1 MRRFAFLA
9 RTRVR
14 AAIRQGGRS
23 KKTTVGTSV
32 APAARARA
40 AGAGVGRAMSTR
52 GAEEA
57 AGLVSPAIVGLGSSA
72 GGLDALRRFF
82 TSTPSDSGMAF
93 VLVQH
98 LDPTHPSQI
107 VELLGRC
114 TAMSVVQVEADTP
127 VEADHVYC
135 MPPGRYLS
143 ISGRTLRLTE
153 PVETGSVRMPID
165 FFLRSLGA
173 DARERGIGI
182 ILSGTGTDGTL
193 GLRAIKAAGG
203 LAIAQDPVT
212 AEHDGM
218 PRSAI
223 ADGAIDHVLSP
234 EQMPDVL
241 LGFLRHPSARGPTG
255 LPAAE
260 PIEHDRL
267 DDVLAV
273 LRERTKFDFRSY
285 KRSTLERRIDRRMGL
300 KHSECVADYAQLLRH
315 DSAEVAAL
323 CDELLISVTSF
334 FRDPEAWRILQEQVI
349 RPLVARK
356 EANAAFRVWVP
367 GCATGEEAYSIAMLL
382 IAEREAAAKSCPI
395 QIFASDVDT
404 GALEVGRAGLY
415 PEGMVA
421 AVPAARRH
429 RFFIDEKH
437 GARVGKE
444 LRESVVFARQNLL
457 ADPPFSRLDLIC
469 CRNLLMYLEPEA
481 QRRIL
486 SLLHFAL
493 VEGGHLFLGTAETI
507 GQQEDL
513 FAVVSKHWRIYR
525 RIGPT
530 QNDKVRF
537 PVMEES
543 ALGRRADQS
552 PLHPR
557 SGRLGAL
564 VQQVL
569 TERFVPA
576 CVLIDRKY
584 EILYFAGPTQD
595 YLIQPTGVPTEDLMS
610 RLRDGLPTKL
620 RGAIRRAIR
629 EGERPVVI
637 TSTVRRG
644 EMWHPVKVTVEPL
657 AGIGELEGFLL
668 ISFADEPQ
676 VTPPI
681 LPSASA
687 AGGHD
692 DAVTRQLEDELE
704 TTREELQGSIGDL
717 ESSNEELKVVNEE
730 VMSVNEELRSS
741 NEELETSKEELQSL
755 NEELSTVNTQLE
767 DKVAE
772 LEQAN
777 NDLDN
782 LLTSTN
788 IATIF
793 LDANFH
799 VRRFTPAATRLFT
812 LTPAHVGRRIGDVV
826 GRGID
831 PDLPQDSEAVLAR
844 LGSISKEVQGPDGR
858 WYVRQALPYRTRDN
872 RIEGVVITFSDVA
885 AEALQEARLYAEAI
899 VNTVREPL
907 LVLDSDLRVLSA
919 NRSFYQTFRLSP
931 EETVDRALYELNDGE
946 LDVPRL
952 RALLGVIL
960 PDRGSLTDFEIEH
973 DFARIGRRIML
984 LNARILAR
992 GGDRPDLILLAMEDI
1007 SERKR
1012 AEHALRESEAMTRAG
1027 IEAAVDGV
1035 VTTDVRGTVLSFNPA
1050 AELIFG
1056 YSGGEVIGQNVRM
1069 LVPPSYLDEYEGS
1082 VARFLETVDGRVSGL
1097 ALEIRGQHKNGT
1109 TFPMDLN
1116 LSEFDDGAGR
1126 RFVGTIRDITE
1137 RKWAEDEVRRRQAE
1151 LAHVLRI
1158 ATIERLAASLAHE
1171 LNQPLTAIANEMEAC
1186 ATYVRSGKREP
1197 RHLLSL
1203 LERAGAEALRAGEI
1217 VHHLRDFVLR
1227 SEPRLEPAD
1236 LCEVIRNATRW
1247 LAREMEHER
1256 ITLRLD
1262 LAPQGLQV
1270 DADRIQIEQV
1280 LVNIVQNAIDAIRE
1294 ARGETRE
1301 IRVRTSQGEDGT
1313 AEVFVDDTGI
1323 GLAAAVTARLYEPFF
1338 TTKPH
1343 GMGMGLAI
1351 SRTIVELHHGRLSV
1365 GPRESGPGTTVRLVL
1380 PVSEADESPT

>member
-1 MRRFAFLA
+1 M
-9 RTRVR
+9 
-14 AAIRQGGRS
+14 
-23 KKTTVGTSV
+23 
-32 APAARARA
+32 
-40 AGAGVGRAMSTR
+40 
-52 GAEEA
+52 
-57 AGLVSPAIVGLGSSA
+57 
-72 GGLDALRRFF
+72 
-82 TSTPSDSGMAF
+82 PSDSGVAF
-93 VLVQH
+93 VLVLH

-107 VELLGRC
+107 AELLGRC
-114 TAMSVVQVEADTP
+114 TAMAVAQVDADTP
-127 VEADHVYC
+127 VEPNHVYC

-153 PVETGSVRMPID
+153 PLETGSVRMPID

-173 DARERGIGI
+173 DAQERGIGI
-182 ILSGTGTDGTL
+182 VLSGTGTDGTL

-203 LAIAQDPVT
+203 LAIAQDPMS

-234 EQMPDVL
+234 EQIPDVL
-241 LGFLRHPSARGPTG
+241 LEFLRHPSARGPSS

-260 PIEHDRL
+260 DIGRDRL

-273 LRERTKFDFRSY
+273 LRDRTNFDFRSY
-285 KRSTLERRIDRRMGL
+285 KRSTLERRIGRRMGL
-300 KHSECVADYAQLLRH
+300 KYSERAADYVRLLTH
-315 DSAEVAAL
+315 DPAEVAAL
-323 CDELLISVTSF
+323 CDDLLISVTSF
-334 FRDPEAWRILQEQVI
+334 FRDPEAWRVLQEQVL

-356 EANAAFRVWVP
+356 NAHAALRVWVP

-382 IAEREAAAKSCPI
+382 IEEREAAAKSCPI
-395 QIFASDVDT
+395 QIFASDVDV

-415 PEGMVA
+415 PASMVA
-421 AVPAARRH
+421 DVPADRRR
-429 RFFIDEKH
+429 RFFIDERE

-457 ADPPFSRLDLIC
+457 ADPPFSKLDLIS
-469 CRNLLMYLEPEA
+469 CRNVLMYLEPEA
-481 QRRIL
+481 QRRIF

-493 VEGGHLFLGTAETI
+493 VEGGHLLLGTAETI
-507 GQQEDL
+507 GRQEDL

-530 QNDKVRF
+530 RYDKIRF

-543 ALGRRADQS
+543 ALGRRVDPS
-552 PLHPR
+552 PGHPHPPI
-557 SGRLGAL
+557 GRLDAL
-564 VQQVL
+564 AERL
-569 TERFVPA
+569 LLERFVPA
-576 CVLIDRKY
+576 CVLINRQH

-595 YLIQPTGVPTEDLMS
+595 YLVQPAGVPTQDLMS

-629 EGERPVVI
+629 EGGHPIVI
-637 TSTVRRG
+637 AAPVRRG
-644 EMWHPVKVTVEPL
+644 DKWHRVKVTVEPL
-657 AGIGELEGFLL
+657 AGMGEMEGFLL
-668 ISFADEPQ
+668 ISFVDGPQGTPPMLHSATSAAEHDEP
-676 VTPPI
+676 
-681 LPSASA
+681 
-687 AGGHD
+687 
-692 DAVTRQLEDELE
+692 VTRQLEDELKA
-704 TTREELQGSIGDL
+704 TREELQGSIGDL

-730 VMSVNEELRSS
+730 VMSVNEELRSA

-767 DKVAE
+767 DKVTE

-793 LDANFH
+793 LDTSFRI
-799 VRRFTPAATRLFT
+799 RRFTPAATRLFN
-812 LTPAHVGRRIGDVV
+812 LTPADLGRRIGDVV
-826 GRGID
+826 RRGID

-844 LGSISKEVQGPDGR
+844 LGSISKEVQGQDGR
-858 WYVRQALPYRTRDN
+858 WYVRQVLPYRTRDN

-931 EETVDRALYELNDGE
+931 EETVHRALYELNDGE

-960 PDRGSLTDFEIEH
+960 LDRGGLTDFEIEH
-973 DFARIGRRIML
+973 DFAKIGRRIML
-984 LNARILAR
+984 LNARILTR

-1007 SERKR
+1007 TERKR

-1035 VTTDVRGTVLSFNPA
+1035 VTTDERGTVLSFNPA

-1056 YSGGEVIGQNVRM
+1056 YTGGEVIGRNVRM
-1069 LVPPSYLDEYEGS
+1069 LVSPSYLDEYEGS
-1082 VARFLETVDGRVSGL
+1082 VGHLLKTPDRQAIGIAQEVRGR
-1097 ALEIRGQHKNGT
+1097 HKNGN

-1116 LSEFDDGAGR
+1116 LSEFDDGTGR
-1126 RFVGTIRDITE
+1126 RFIGTIRDITE
-1137 RKWAEDEVRRRQAE
+1137 RKWAEEQVRMRQAE

-1171 LNQPLTAIANEMEAC
+1171 LNQPLTAIANEVEAC

-1197 RHLLSL
+1197 RRLLSL

-1227 SEPRLEPAD
+1227 HEPRLESAD

-1247 LAREMEHER
+1247 LAREMEHEG

-1262 LAPQGLQV
+1262 LPPQGVLV
-1270 DADRIQIEQV
+1270 HADRIQIEQV

-1294 ARGETRE
+1294 AGSERRE

-1313 AEVFVDDTGI
+1313 AEVLVDDTGI
-1323 GLAAAVTARLYEPFF
+1323 GFAAEVTARLYEPFF
-1338 TTKPH
+1338 TTKPQ

-1365 GPRESGPGTTVRLVL
+1365 GPRESGFGTTVRLLL
-1380 PVSEADESPT
+1380 PIDSMSRAGERST

>member
-1 MRRFAFLA
+1 
-9 RTRVR
+9 
-14 AAIRQGGRS
+14 
-23 KKTTVGTSV
+23 
-32 APAARARA
+32 
-40 AGAGVGRAMSTR
+40 MSTTD
-52 GAEEA
+52 AEA
-57 AGLVSPAIVGLGSSA
+57 ACGHVPPAIVGLGSSA

-82 TSTPSDSGMAF
+82 NSMPSDSGLAF

-98 LDPTHPSQI
+98 LDPTHPSMI
-107 VELLGRC
+107 AELLGRC
-114 TAMSVVQVEADTP
+114 TAMPVVQVEADTP
-127 VEADHVYC
+127 LEADHVYC

-153 PVETGSVRMPID
+153 PVETSSVRMPID
-165 FFLRSLGA
+165 FFLRSLGG
-173 DARERGIGI
+173 DAQERGIGI
-182 ILSGTGTDGTL
+182 VLSGTGTDGTL

-241 LGFLRHPSARGPTG
+241 LEFLRHPYARGASS

-260 PIEHDRL
+260 DIGRDCL

-273 LRERTKFDFRSY
+273 LRDRTKFDFRGY
-285 KRSTLERRIDRRMGL
+285 KRSTLERRIGRRMGL
-300 KHSECVADYAQLLRH
+300 KHIERVADYVRLLTH
-315 DSAEVAAL
+315 DPAEAAAL
-323 CDELLISVTSF
+323 CDDLLISVTSF
-334 FRDPEAWRILQEQVI
+334 FRDPEAWRVLQEQVL

-356 EANAAFRVWVP
+356 DVHAALRVWVP

-382 IAEREAAAKSCPI
+382 IEEREAAAKSCPI
-395 QIFASDVDT
+395 QIFASDVDAD
-404 GALEVGRAGLY
+404 ALEVGRAGLY
-415 PEGMVA
+415 PGSIVA
-421 AVPAARRH
+421 DVPAERRR
-429 RFFIDEKH
+429 RFFIDERH

-457 ADPPFSRLDLIC
+457 ADPPFSKLDLIS

-481 QRRIL
+481 QRRL
-486 SLLHFAL
+486 VSLLHFAL
-493 VEGGHLFLGTAETI
+493 VEGGHLLLGTAETI
-507 GQQEDL
+507 GRQEDL

-525 RIGPT
+525 RVGST
-530 QNDKVRF
+530 RYDKVRF

-543 ALGRRADQS
+543 ALGRRVDPS
-552 PLHPR
+552 PGHPGV
-557 SGRLGAL
+557 GRLGAL
-564 VQQVL
+564 AEQL
-569 TERFVPA
+569 LLERFVPA
-576 CVLIDRKY
+576 CVLINRKS

-595 YLIQPTGVPTEDLMS
+595 YLVQPTGVPTQDLMS

-637 TSTVRRG
+637 AAPVRRG
-644 EMWHPVKVTVEPL
+644 DVWHRVKVTVEPL
-657 AGIGELEGFLL
+657 AGIREMEGFLL
-668 ISFADEPQ
+668 ISFVDGPQ
-676 VTPPI
+676 VTPPV
-681 LPSASA
+681 LHSASS
-687 AGGHD
+687 AGEHD
-692 DAVTRQLEDELE
+692 EPVTRQLEDELE
-704 TTREELQGSIGDL
+704 ATREELQGSIGDL

-755 NEELSTVNTQLE
+755 NEELSTVNAQLE
-767 DKVAE
+767 DKVTE

-793 LDANFH
+793 LDTSFH
-799 VRRFTPAATRLFT
+799 VRRFTPAATRLFD
-812 LTPAHVGRRIGDVV
+812 LTPADVGRRIGDVV
-826 GRGID
+826 RRGID

-844 LGSISKEVQGPDGR
+844 LGSISKEVQGQDGR
-858 WYVRQALPYRTRDN
+858 WYVRQVLPYRTRDS

-931 EETVDRALYELNDGE
+931 EEAVNRALYELNDGE

-960 PDRGSLTDFEIEH
+960 PDRGGLTDFEIEH
-973 DFARIGRRIML
+973 DFAKIGRRIML

-1007 SERKR
+1007 TERRR

-1027 IEAAVDGV
+1027 ITAAVDGV
-1035 VTTDVRGTVLSFNPA
+1035 VTTDERGTVLSFNPA

-1056 YSGGEVIGQNVRM
+1056 YTGGEVIGQNVRM
-1069 LVPPSYLDEYEGS
+1069 LMPPADLDAYEGS
-1082 VARFLETVDGRVSGL
+1082 VADFLKAADRQAIGIAQEVRGR
-1097 ALEIRGQHKNGT
+1097 HKNGT
-1109 TFPMDLN
+1109 TFPMDLH

-1126 RFVGTIRDITE
+1126 RFVATIRDITE
-1137 RKWAEDEVRRRQAE
+1137 RKWAEEQVRRRQAE
-1151 LAHVLRI
+1151 LAHVLRV

-1171 LNQPLTAIANEMEAC
+1171 LNQPLTAIANEVEAC

-1197 RHLLSL
+1197 RRLLSL

-1227 SEPRLEPAD
+1227 SEPRLESAD

-1256 ITLRLD
+1256 IALRLD
-1262 LAPQGLQV
+1262 LAPQGLLV
-1270 DADRIQIEQV
+1270 LADRIQIEQV
-1280 LVNIVQNAIDAIRE
+1280 LVNLLQNAIDAIRDAGNE
-1294 ARGETRE
+1294 ARE
-1301 IRVRTSQGEDGT
+1301 IRVRTSQGEDGM
-1313 AEVFVDDTGI
+1313 AEVLVDDTGI
-1323 GLAAAVTARLYEPFF
+1323 GFAAEVTARLYEPFY
-1338 TTKPH
+1338 TTKPQ

-1365 GPRESGPGTTVRLVL
+1365 APRESGFGTTVRLLL
-1380 PVSEADESPT
+1380 PVDSMSGTGERST

>member
-1 MRRFAFLA
+1 
-9 RTRVR
+9 
-14 AAIRQGGRS
+14 
-23 KKTTVGTSV
+23 
-32 APAARARA
+32 
-40 AGAGVGRAMSTR
+40 MSAR
-52 GAEEA
+52 GAQGA
-57 AGLVSPAIVGLGSSA
+57 PGQVTPAIVGLGSSA
-72 GGLDALRRFF
+72 GGLDALKRFF
-82 TSTPSDSGMAF
+82 NSMPSDSGMAF

-98 LDPTHPSQI
+98 LDPTHPSLI
-107 VELLGRC
+107 AELLGRC
-114 TAMSVVQVEADTP
+114 TAMSVVQVDADTP

-143 ISGRTLRLTE
+143 ISGRTLRLTG

-173 DARERGIGI
+173 DVQERGIGI
-182 ILSGTGTDGTL
+182 VLSGTGTDGTL

-241 LGFLRHPSARGPTG
+241 AEFLRHPYARGPSG

-260 PIEHDRL
+260 DIGRDRL
-267 DDVLAV
+267 DDVLGV
-273 LRERTKFDFRSY
+273 LLDRTDLDFRSY
-285 KRSTLERRIDRRMGL
+285 KRSTLERRIGRRMGL
-300 KHSECVADYAQLLRH
+300 KHIERTVDYVRLLTR
-315 DSAEVAAL
+315 DPAEAAAL
-323 CDELLISVTSF
+323 RDDLLISVTSF
-334 FRDPEAWRILQEQVI
+334 FRDPEAWRVLQEQVL
-349 RPLVARK
+349 RPMIARTDVH
-356 EANAAFRVWVP
+356 AALRVWVP

-382 IAEREAAAKSCPI
+382 IEEREAAAKSCPI
-395 QIFASDVDT
+395 QIFASDVDA

-415 PEGMVA
+415 PGSIVA
-421 AVPAARRH
+421 DVPAHRRR
-429 RFFIDEKH
+429 RFFIDERH
-437 GARVGKE
+437 GARVGKG

-457 ADPPFSRLDLIC
+457 ADPPFSKLDLVT

-493 VEGGHLFLGTAETI
+493 VEGGHLLLGTAETI

-525 RIGPT
+525 RIGPPRY
-530 QNDKVRF
+530 DKVRF
-537 PVMEES
+537 PVMDEF
-543 ALGRRADQS
+543 AVGRRIDPS
-552 PLHPR
+552 PGHPGV
-557 SGRLGAL
+557 GRLGAL
-564 VQQVL
+564 AQQAL
-569 TERFVPA
+569 LERFVPA
-576 CVLIDRKY
+576 SVLINRRY
-584 EILYFAGPTQD
+584 EIVYFAGPTED
-595 YLIQPTGVPTEDLMS
+595 YLVQPTGVPTQDLMS
-610 RLRDGLPTKL
+610 RLREGLPTKL

-637 TSTVRRG
+637 AVRVRRG
-644 EMWHPVKVTVEPL
+644 DAWQRVKVTVEPL
-657 AGIGELEGFLL
+657 AGIGEMEGLLL
-668 ISFADEPQ
+668 ISFVDGPRAAPPALHSANAAGEHDEP
-676 VTPPI
+676 
-681 LPSASA
+681 
-687 AGGHD
+687 
-692 DAVTRQLEDELE
+692 VTRALEDELKA
-704 TTREELQGSIGDL
+704 TREELQGSVGDL

-767 DKVAE
+767 DKVNE

-793 LDANFH
+793 LDTSFH
-799 VRRFTPAATRLFT
+799 VRRFTPAAARLFHM
-812 LTPAHVGRRIGDVV
+812 TPADVGRQLGDVV

-844 LGSISKEVQGPDGR
+844 LGSISKEVQGADGR
-858 WYVRQALPYRTRDN
+858 SYVRQVLPYRTRDD

-907 LVLDSDLRVLSA
+907 LVLDSELCVLSA
-919 NRSFYQTFRLSP
+919 NRSFYHTFRLSP
-931 EETVDRALYELNDGE
+931 EETVNRALYELNDRE

-960 PDRGSLTDFEIEH
+960 PDRGGLTDFELEH

-1007 SERKR
+1007 TERKR

-1035 VTTDVRGTVLSFNPA
+1035 VATDERGTVLSFNPA

-1056 YSGGEVIGQNVRM
+1056 YSGGEVIGQNVGM
-1069 LVPPSYLDEYEGS
+1069 LVPPSYLDEYQRS
-1082 VARFLETVDGRVSGL
+1082 VAAFLETPDRHVIGIAQEVHGR
-1097 ALEIRGQHKNGT
+1097 HKNGT

-1116 LSEFDDGAGR
+1116 LSEFDDGSGR
-1126 RFVGTIRDITE
+1126 RFVATIRDITE
-1137 RKWAEDEVRRRQAE
+1137 RKWAEEEVRRRQAE

-1171 LNQPLTAIANEMEAC
+1171 LNQPLTAIANEVEAC

-1197 RHLLSL
+1197 RRLLSL

-1227 SEPRLEPAD
+1227 SEPRIESAD

-1247 LAREMEHER
+1247 LAREMEDER

-1262 LAPQGLQV
+1262 LAPQGLLV
-1270 DADRIQIEQV
+1270 HADRIQIEQV
-1280 LVNIVQNAIDAIRE
+1280 FVNLVQNAIDAIRD
-1294 ARGETRE
+1294 GGSETRE
-1301 IRVRTSQGEDGT
+1301 IRVRTSRGEDGT
-1313 AEVFVDDTGI
+1313 AEVLVDDTGI
-1323 GLAAAVTARLYEPFF
+1323 GFAAGATARLYEPFF
-1338 TTKPH
+1338 TTKPQ

-1351 SRTIVELHHGRLSV
+1351 SRTIVELHRGRLSV
-1365 GPRESGPGTTVRLVL
+1365 EPRESGLGTTVRLVL
-1380 PVSEADESPT
+1380 PAGAVSAAGERSG